1 MVLLNSA
8 QLHLGTE
15 IKQFKLPDT
24 TSENFYSNQDLDK
37 DLVLIA
43 FICNH
48 CPYVIRIIKSFVD
61 LAKKNH
67 QDVQVIAIS
76 ANDPDYNSE
85 DSPENMKAFA
95 RKHNFC
101 FPYLF
106 DESQGVAKAFG
117 AVCTPDLFL
126 YQKQEALYKLTYH
139 ARLEDMQQ
147 AIDQLKHSSKIDF
160 EPIPSAGCSIKDA
173 LKIGVN
179 HPIFRKG
186 VRKKT

>member
-15 IKQFKLPDT
+15 INQFKLPDT
-24 TSENFYSNQDLDK
+24 TSGNFYSNQDLDK

-67 QDVQVIAIS
+67 EILQVMAIS
-76 ANDPDYNSE
+76 SNDPDYTSE
-85 DSPENMKAFA
+85 DSPENMKIFA
-95 RKHNFC
+95 SDHNFC

-106 DESQGVAKAFG
+106 DESQETAKAFG

-126 YQKQEALYKLTYH
+126 YQKQENRYKLAYH
-139 ARLEDMQQ
+139 ARLEDMQK
-147 AIDQLKHSSKIDF
+147 AIDQLKRGSELDF
-160 EPIPSAGCSIKDA
+160 EPIPSAGCSIKW
-173 LKIGVN
+173 K
-179 HPIFRKG
+179 
-186 VRKKT
+186 